1 MPMVSHPRRVSMSQ
15 HPIHTETYGE
25 TPRFLQAPQMLSLR
39 ALTQNAF
46 TTVFAGFALTFCIL
60 PNINLV
66 VAFVAAFFRVLIV
79 TKPGMVNLPFGTS
92 VMASSASASSTL
104 EHSDFLWPVADASAS
119 AIPLLGKA
127 RTLPGIVNLPFG
139 TS

>member
-1 MPMVSHPRRVSMSQ
+1 MHAGLRKHGDSGNTSR
-15 HPIHTETYGE
+15 
-25 TPRFLQAPQMLSLR
+25 LQQVPQTLSFR

-104 EHSDFLWPVADASAS
+104 EHSDFLGPVADASAS

-127 RTLPGIVNLPFG
+127 RPLFAFMTFIAFIAFMA
-139 TS
+139 